1 MNPFKICVFIITFVL
16 ITNLMNAQE
25 RPVASGGEETGKGGS
40 ISFSIGQ
47 MDYVNVNSSTA
58 MLTQGAQQPEEIL
71 VYPGDKPIIID
82 RSPEYVLYPNPVI
95 DYTVLYVDQPI
106 TKKISYV
113 LYDVLGRLIARERLI
128 EMRTIIKMDR
138 LPSEVYLFYVV
149 EDDTDKIVKKFKIIK
164 TL

>member
-1 MNPFKICVFIITFVL
+1 MK
-16 ITNLMNAQE
+16 AQE
-25 RPVASGGEETGKGGS
+25 RPVSSGGEAKGTGGS

-58 MLTQGAQQPEEIL
+58 IITQGVQQPEEIL

-82 RSPEYVLYPNPVI
+82 RDPDYVLYPNPVV
-95 DYTVLYVDQPI
+95 DQTVLYVDQPI
-106 TKKISYV
+106 TKKISYI
-113 LYDVLGRLIARERLI
+113 LYDILGRLIVRERLI
-128 EMRTIIKMDR
+128 YSKTTIEM
-138 LPSEVYLFYVV
+138 SQFSSAVYLLYIV